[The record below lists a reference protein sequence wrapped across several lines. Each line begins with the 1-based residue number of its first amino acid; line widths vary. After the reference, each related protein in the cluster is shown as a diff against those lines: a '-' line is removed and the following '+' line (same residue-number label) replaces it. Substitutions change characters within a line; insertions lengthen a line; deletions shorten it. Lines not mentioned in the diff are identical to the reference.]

1 MPSRPS
7 EVMIVGGGPVGMLL
21 AAELGAYGIT
31 TTVVEARR
39 TTSDEPRAGTLHA
52 RTVQSLARRG
62 LADGAADA
70 GAVGE
75 TAEPF
80 HFAGL
85 PGLSITAPAA
95 EPAILVKRSQAD
107 LERHFEAVARERGVR
122 VLRGH
127 RAVRIDQDPDGVEVT
142 VEQDRPADSE
152 PDGGTRRLRA
162 AFLVGADG
170 ARSTVRELC
179 GFAAVTHPATV
190 SALMGRIRF
199 TDPAGVPLGWQRTER
214 GWTSAKCDEHG
225 HGRLLTLDCRGPHPD
240 RGSAP
245 TLQELSA
252 ETARIVGRPVPLA
265 DPVHLSRFSDFS
277 RLVTS
282 YRQGRI
288 FLAGD
293 SAHVHFPVGGQGLN
307 TGLLDALNLGWKLAH
322 ALHGRAGK
330 DLLDTYDRERRP
342 AGQRVV
348 DNTRAQLALMRPDH
362 QLDPLRALM
371 ADLLPLPE
379 VGRRLGGMVSAQDTE
394 YRDGAAPQSVREGR
408 FLPNQPLAA
417 DGTDLISLLREGRPV
432 LLLGEGA
439 PWPAGAEGWAHV
451 LRTARAAGPL
461 PDADAVVVRPDGYVL
476 WASDGGE
483 LPGTLRQWFGEPHH
497 ASSRPGPASA
507 QRTAGFSKCLMGHG
521 LEFL

>member
-1 MPSRPS
+1 MSSPPC
-7 EVMIVGGGPVGMLL
+7 EVLIVGGGPVGMLL
-21 AAELGAYGIT
+21 AAELGAYGVA

-62 LADGAADA
+62 LAVGAADSA
-70 GAVGE
+70 GAGG
-75 TAEPF
+75 EPF

-95 EPAILVKRSQAD
+95 EPAVLVKRAQAD

-127 RAVRIDQDPDGVEVT
+127 RAVRIDQDPGGVQVVVAADGST
-142 VEQDRPADSE
+142 C
-152 PDGGTRRLRA
+152 RLRA
-162 AFLVGADG
+162 SYVVGADG

-190 SALMGRIRF
+190 SALMGQIRF

-214 GWTSAKCDEHG
+214 GWTSAKCDG
-225 HGRLLTLDCRGPHPD
+225 QGRGRLLTLDCRGPHPD
-240 RGSAP
+240 RAGAP
-245 TLQELSA
+245 TLEELSA
-252 ETARIVGRPVPLA
+252 EAARIVGRPVPLA

-277 RLVTS
+277 RLVTG

-322 ALHGRAGK
+322 ALRGRAGK

-348 DNTRAQLALMRPDH
+348 DNTRAQLALMRPGPE
-362 QLDPLRALM
+362 LDPLRALM

-379 VGRRLGGMVSAQDTE
+379 VARRLGGMVSAQDTE
-394 YRDGAAPQSVREGR
+394 YRDGAAAQSVWEGR

-417 DGTDLISLLREGRPV
+417 GGTDLIALLGEGRPV
-432 LLLGEGA
+432 LLLGDGA
-439 PWPAGAEGWAHV
+439 DRPGGAEGWAHV

-483 LPGTLRQWFGEPHH
+483 LAGTLRQWFGEPREEF
-497 ASSRPGPASA
+497 SRPAVAGADRSA
-507 QRTAGFSKCLMGHG
+507 DLSRCLMGYQ